1 VNVLLFGATGMIGRA
16 ALLESLRDGR
26 VRSVLAIGR
35 RSTGLSDPK
44 LREIVHD
51 DLFDLSAIQNEF
63 PACDA
68 CFYCLGAASYGMT
81 EAEYTR
87 LTYDLA
93 IAIASSIATVNTRL
107 AFCFISGDGADST
120 ERGRTM
126 WARVKGKTEN
136 ALLRM
141 PFRAFVFRPGY
152 IQPLDGI
159 RTRVTYYRLLYS
171 ALRPFYGL
179 LRRLSP
185 RHVTDT
191 RRLGRALVAVGLSG
205 HEKRIL
211 GCEEINALSER

>member
-1 VNVLLFGATGMIGRA
+1 MNVLLFGATGMIGRA

-26 VRSVLAIGR
+26 VRSVLAVGR
-35 RSTGLSDPK
+35 RPTGVTDSK
-44 LREIVHD
+44 LRDVVVE
-51 DLFDLSAIQNEF
+51 DLFDLSAVKDEL

-81 EAEYTR
+81 EAEYSR
-87 LTYDLA
+87 LTYDLTLSV
-93 IAIASSIATVNTRL
+93 ASSIAAVNTRI
-107 AFCFISGDGADST
+107 AFCFISGDGADPS

-141 PFRAFVFRPGY
+141 PFRAFIFRPGY

-159 RTRVTYYRLLYS
+159 RTRVTHYRILYA

-191 RRLGRALVAVGLSG
+191 RRVGRALVAVGLAG

-211 GCEEINALSER
+211 GCEEINALGER